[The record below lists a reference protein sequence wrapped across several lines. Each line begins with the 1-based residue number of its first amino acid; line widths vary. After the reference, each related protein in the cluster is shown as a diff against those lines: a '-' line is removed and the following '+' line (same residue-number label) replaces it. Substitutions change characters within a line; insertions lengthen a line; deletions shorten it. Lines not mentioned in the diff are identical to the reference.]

1 MRITAAIFTLL
12 LLAGLLLPGCSKDQI
27 LDAYGTV
34 VSLAG
39 NVGLD
44 TSLTLQGERTF
55 GADKYTGAYTAR
67 YEDFTG
73 QECPFG
79 GTALE
84 RREGEHVTVTCS
96 LQGDGSA
103 RLEWNCG
110 YDTAVILADTAGEA
124 SCEETI
130 YLAPGSNYFN
140 LVFEGFTG
148 SVELTIE

>member
-44 TSLTLQGERTF
+44 TALTLQGERTF
-55 GADKYTGAYTAR
+55 GEDKYTGTYTAR
-67 YEDFTG
+67 YDGFTG
-73 QECPFG
+73 EECPFG

-84 RREGEHVTVTCS
+84 RREGEHVTVTCA
-96 LQGDGSA
+96 LEGDGSA

-110 YDTAVILADTAGEA
+110 YDTAVVLADTAGEA
-124 SCEETI
+124 SCDETV

-140 LVFEGFTG
+140 LVCEDFTG
-148 SVELTIE
+148 SVTLTIK